1 MGAVALR
8 NLGARKARTFLTSL
22 AIVLGVMMVAGTYI
36 LTDTIDRSFEQI
48 FTESTAELDAV
59 ITAEEVVETQEGTLP
74 PFDDGVLNRV
84 LETEGVD
91 TAEGGIADPQVAVI
105 GSDGEPRGGN
115 GAPTFG
121 FSTTED
127 ERFDP
132 LEYPEG
138 GPPQTDGQVVLDKAT
153 VEDEGF
159 ALGDRIEVAGKEA
172 VKSYE
177 LVGIATLGDVDSFGG
192 ATLALFTLPEAQRI
206 TGKEGQFDAINVA
219 AAEGTSPDELARN
232 LGQVLPGSLQV
243 ETGEQNADSQQE
255 DVGEFIGFLET
266 ALLVFAGVALFV
278 AAFLIFN
285 TFSITVA
292 QRTREFAMLRTL
304 GASRRQII
312 TSVVLE
318 AFVVGLIASA
328 LGFVAGIGFAPAIS
342 ALFEALEIGLPT
354 TGNVIEP
361 RTVIVSF
368 AIGTGIAVFA
378 SLAPALR
385 ATRIPPVQGLREG
398 AILETPAERTRKE
411 LAGLVLAILGSA
423 ALLLGVF
430 EVLTPVGLWLG
441 LGVAAV
447 FVGVTLL
454 SPRLVAPI
462 ASAVGRPLERFRGVP
477 GRIARENAVRNPAR
491 TAVTAAALMIG
502 LALVAFVGIFAAG
515 IRASIDDAID
525 KTFASDLSVANNDGF
540 SDIPIRVGDAIAGV
554 EGVEAASPIRYTE
567 NEVLGVDGGGFL
579 TLVDPATAPD
589 VLELEWQDGSQ
600 ETLGALGPNDAV
612 IDEKWGAE
620 NGIGVGEEFEVRTA
634 TGEEITYTVSGSFTD
649 DVDFIGDYA
658 ASDANAQAYGE
669 GTTATQILVN
679 FASGADTATVRAE
692 VDTLLEERFPT
703 AEAQDNAELKD
714 AIASE
719 IDGLVGVVYALLLL
733 AVIVSLFG
741 IVNTLALSI
750 HERTRELGLL
760 RAVGTSRR
768 QVRRIVRYEAVIT
781 ALIGAVLGL
790 VLGVVF
796 AVLAS
801 RPLADEGF
809 QLAIPVGTLVGMLVL
824 AVVAGV
830 LAAIGPA
837 RRASRLDVLEALAY
851 E

>member
-1 MGAVALR
+1 MGAIALR
-8 NLGARKARTFLTSL
+8 NLGARKARTVLTSL

-36 LTDTIDRSFEQI
+36 LTDTIDRSFERI
-48 FTESTAELDAV
+48 FAESTADLDAV
-59 ITAEEVVETQEGTLP
+59 IATKEVVETMDGTLP
-74 PFDDGVLNRV
+74 PFDAAILERV
-84 LETEGVD
+84 LQTEGVD
-91 TAEGGIADPQVAVI
+91 AAEGGIADPQVAVI
-105 GSDGEPRGGN
+105 GADGEPRGGN

-121 FSTTED
+121 FSTTKD

-132 LEYPEG
+132 LEYADG
-138 GPPQTDGQVVLDKAT
+138 GPPRTDGEVVLDKAT
-153 VEDEGF
+153 AEDEGF
-159 ALGDRIEVAGKEA
+159 AVGDEVEIAGKEA
-172 VKSYE
+172 SSSYE
-177 LVGIATLGDVDSFGG
+177 LVGTATLGEVDSFGG

-206 TGKEGQFDAINVA
+206 SGKEGEFDAINVA
-219 AAEGTSPDELARN
+219 AADGTSPDQLARN
-232 LGQVLPGSLQV
+232 LEAILPGSLQV
-243 ETGEQNADSQQE
+243 ETGAENAESQQQ

-318 AFVVGLIASA
+318 ALVVGLIASA
-328 LGFVAGIGFAPAIS
+328 LGFAAGIGFAPAIS
-342 ALFEALEIGLPT
+342 ALFDALEIGLPT
-354 TGNVIEP
+354 TGNVIEL
-361 RTVIVSF
+361 RTVVVSF
-368 AIGTGIAVFA
+368 VIGTGIAVVA

-385 ATRIPPVQGLREG
+385 ATRIPPVEGLREG
-398 AILETPAERTRKE
+398 AVLETPAERTRKE
-411 LAGLVLAILGSA
+411 AAGLVLAVLGSA

-441 LGVAAV
+441 LGVVAV
-447 FVGVTLL
+447 FLGVTLL
-454 SPRLVAPI
+454 SARLVAPI
-462 ASAVGRPLERFRGVP
+462 ASAVGRPLERLRGVP
-477 GRIARENAVRNPAR
+477 GRIARENTVRNPAR

-515 IRASIDDAID
+515 IRSSIDDAID
-525 KTFASDLSVANNDGF
+525 KTFVSDLSIANTDGF
-540 SDIPIRVGDAIAGV
+540 SDIPIRVADAVSEVDGVAAASPLRYTQNDVLGV
-554 EGVEAASPIRYTE
+554 EG
-567 NEVLGVDGGGFL
+567 GGYL
-579 TLVDPATAPD
+579 TLVDPATAPGL
-589 VLELEWQDGSQ
+589 LELEWQEGSQ
-600 ETLGALGPNDAV
+600 ETLGAMGADDAV
-612 IDEKWGAE
+612 IDEKWGSE
-620 NGIGVGEEFEVRTA
+620 NGLALGDEFKVRTA
-634 TGEEITYTVSGSFTD
+634 SGEELSYTVTGTFTD

-658 ASDANAQAYGE
+658 ASAENAEAYGE
-669 GTTATQILVN
+669 VNTATQILVGLEEGSDV
-679 FASGADTATVRAE
+679 AAVRAGIDD
-692 VDTLLEERFPT
+692 VLAERFPT
-703 AEAQDNAELKD
+703 AQAQDNAELKD
-714 AIASE
+714 AIAAD
-719 IDGLVGVVYALLLL
+719 IDGLVAVVYALLLL

-790 VLGVVF
+790 VLGIVF
-796 AVLAS
+796 AILVS